1 MPQSNYLSTA
11 HCGDVIIERFLDYL
25 YLIPWQTKTK
35 SRTEGSGADQMRRSF
50 SGKLSPGYRLLR
62 FAAVIIQN
70 SKSSFQ
76 GGVMTDWMKQ
86 RDLLMEEALAFAQS
100 VAANTQKMALT
111 PVHQPDAADDF
122 ALSVQRPI
130 AAKEPASQDKPDTEG
145 AIIRKR
151 LENFR
156 ANQERFRRER
166 EEYCTTTMAKA
177 RANQWTPQSRHHR

>member
-1 MPQSNYLSTA
+1 LRRRNYR
-11 HCGDVIIERFLDYL
+11 RFLDHL

-35 SRTEGSGADQMRRSF
+35 STTEGSGADQMRHSFAGKPSARLSTLSVCCRYYSKIRSH
-50 SGKLSPGYRLLR
+50 R
-62 FAAVIIQN
+62 FRG
-70 SKSSFQ
+70 F
-76 GGVMTDWMKQ
+76 VMTDWMKQ

-100 VAANTQKMALT
+100 VAANTQKIAVT
-111 PVHQPDAADDF
+111 PVHQPDADF
-122 ALSVQRPI
+122 ASSVQRPI

>member
-1 MPQSNYLSTA
+1 MADKDKIEDRRVRCRPNAAQLFGQIVARLSTLA
-11 HCGDVIIERFLDYL
+11 VCRRYYSKFEVIVSGGRDDGLD
-25 YLIPWQTKTK
+25 
-35 SRTEGSGADQMRRSF
+35 E
-50 SGKLSPGYRLLR
+50 
-62 FAAVIIQN
+62 AAGLVN
-70 SKSSFQ
+70 
-76 GGVMTDWMKQ
+76 GRGVSICP
-86 RDLLMEEALAFAQS
+86 S

>member
-1 MPQSNYLSTA
+1 
-11 HCGDVIIERFLDYL
+11 
-25 YLIPWQTKTK
+25 
-35 SRTEGSGADQMRRSF
+35 
-50 SGKLSPGYRLLR
+50 
-62 FAAVIIQN
+62 
-70 SKSSFQ
+70 
-76 GGVMTDWMKQ
+76 MTDWMKQ

-130 AAKEPASQDKPDTEG
+130 AAKEEPASQDKPDTEG

>member
-11 HCGDVIIERFLDYL
+11 YCGDVIIERFLDYL
-25 YLIPWQTKTK
+25 YLIPWQTRQNRGPKGPVPTK
-35 SRTEGSGADQMRRSF
+35 CGAVCGQTVGQAIDSF
-50 SGKLSPGYRLLR
+50 GRLPLL
-62 FAAVIIQN
+62 FKN

-86 RDLLMEEALAFAQS
+86 RDLLIEEALAFAQS
-100 VAANTQKMALT
+100 VSANTQKIALT
-111 PVHQPDAADDF
+111 PVHQPDAAHDF

>member
-70 SKSSFQ
+70 AKSSFQ
-76 GGVMTDWMKQ
+76 GG
-86 RDLLMEEALAFAQS
+86 RDDGLDEAAGLINGRGVS
-100 VAANTQKMALT
+100 IC
-111 PVHQPDAADDF
+111 P
-122 ALSVQRPI
+122 
-130 AAKEPASQDKPDTEG
+130 
-145 AIIRKR
+145 
-151 LENFR
+151 
-156 ANQERFRRER
+156 
-166 EEYCTTTMAKA
+166 
-177 RANQWTPQSRHHR
+177 

>member
-122 ALSVQRPI
+122 ACRCSDLLLQRNQPRKISRTRKAPSSESGWRTSERIRNDFVGNGKSI
-130 AAKEPASQDKPDTEG
+130 A
-145 AIIRKR
+145 RR
-151 LENFR
+151 LWPR
-156 ANQERFRRER
+156 
-166 EEYCTTTMAKA
+166 
-177 RANQWTPQSRHHR
+177 PV

>member
-1 MPQSNYLSTA
+1 
-11 HCGDVIIERFLDYL
+11 
-25 YLIPWQTKTK
+25 
-35 SRTEGSGADQMRRSF
+35 
-50 SGKLSPGYRLLR
+50 
-62 FAAVIIQN
+62 
-70 SKSSFQ
+70 
-76 GGVMTDWMKQ
+76 MTDWMKQ

-177 RANQWTPQSRHHR
+177 RATSGHRKAATTGIEGVFALAGLQHVHDFHAAGIADDLDGAR